1 MSNEDIVI
9 AVGELCGSLT
19 RSPQFQLVQN
29 LFEQQVAH
37 DVLTTKP
44 DQTIERERLYAQLQ
58 GARAF
63 YHHIAVLAEQFRAMT
78 EREVIDPDDEIDDPA
93 VHDIYRE

>member
-1 MSNEDIVI
+1 MM
-9 AVGELCGSLT
+9 AVGEIANSLS
-19 RSPQFQLVQN
+19 RSPQFKIIQD

-44 DQTIERERLYAQLQ
+44 EQGQDRERLYSQLQ

-63 YHHIAVLAEQFRAMT
+63 AHHIASLAEQYRTMT
-78 EREVIDPDDEIDDPA
+78 ELQVITQDDEIDDPS